1 MGDEVVLMEKLIK
14 CVSPV
19 AILMATYNGEE
30 YIFEQIDSIIKQT
43 FQDWEI
49 FIHDDGSKDNTVN
62 IIRHLIDIYPN
73 KIHLLDGPSTGGAK
87 NNFFYL
93 MKKIDADYVMFS
105 DQDDIWLN
113 DKIEKTLIRMK
124 KIEKN
129 GSPCLVYTDLKVVDN
144 NLNIISEKMSIYQ
157 NFNTE
162 KKSVGEFLC
171 DNNVTGCTVMIN
183 RKLKELA
190 TKVTNYEPIIM
201 HDWWLAL
208 VAAEF
213 GMISF
218 VEDSTILYR
227 QHGDNSVGAK
237 KFNGKYILERL
248 KNASDIRKR
257 LIGTQKQA
265 LCFTNTYQLSKNN
278 GIYKYAHINE
288 FSKIDRINFYKRN
301 GINKSG
307 FIRNIGLLIFG

>member
-62 IIRHLIDIYPN
+62 IIRQLIDIYPN

-124 KIEKN
+124 KAEKN

-237 KFNGKYILERL
+237 KFGKEYFLERL
-248 KNASDIRKR
+248 KNINDIKNR
-257 LIGTQKQA
+257 LSETRSQA
-265 LCFTNTYQLSKNN
+265 AYFSKLYNLSKTDI
-278 GIYKYAHINE
+278 IYQYGLVAKSNKFI
-288 FSKIDRINFYKRN
+288 RINFYRKN
-301 GINKSG
+301 KIKKSG
-307 FIRNIGLLIFG
+307 MIRNIGFYFFG